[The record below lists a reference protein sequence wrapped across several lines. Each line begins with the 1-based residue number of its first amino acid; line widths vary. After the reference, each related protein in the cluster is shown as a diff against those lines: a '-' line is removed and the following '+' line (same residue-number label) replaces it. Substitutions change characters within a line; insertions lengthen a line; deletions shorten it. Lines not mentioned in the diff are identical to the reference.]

1 MEAAQSLGK
10 GDREEATREVGEKQE
25 GPSRG
30 TAVNRPHAAEME
42 GGRAGPVGGREW
54 VVLTQPV
61 ERPSA
66 RVHGRASNPV
76 S

>member
-1 MEAAQSLGK
+1 
-10 GDREEATREVGEKQE
+10 
-25 GPSRG
+25 
-30 TAVNRPHAAEME
+30 ME

-54 VVLTQPV
+54 VLLTQPV

>member
-1 MEAAQSLGK
+1 
-10 GDREEATREVGEKQE
+10 
-25 GPSRG
+25 
-30 TAVNRPHAAEME
+30 ME

-66 RVHGRASNPV
+66 CVHGRASNPV